1 MNLIVVVIVILVA
14 WLLYSII
21 QSYNNLQNE
30 LKEIRLK
37 CVSGGNNVSFDPNV
51 TQDNPITNMKKTV
64 LSGLKSLL

>member
-1 MNLIVVVIVILVA
+1 MNLIVVVVIILVA

-37 CVSGGNNVSFDPNV
+37 CVSGGNNVSFDPNL
-51 TQDNPITNMKKTV
+51 TQENPITNMKKTV
-64 LSGLKSLL
+64 INGLQRLL